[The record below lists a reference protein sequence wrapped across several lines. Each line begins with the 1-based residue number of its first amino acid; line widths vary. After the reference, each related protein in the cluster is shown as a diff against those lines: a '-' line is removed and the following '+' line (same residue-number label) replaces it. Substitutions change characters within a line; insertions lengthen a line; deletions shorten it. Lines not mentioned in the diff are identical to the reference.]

1 MEYSQIF
8 KTFLNAEIQSKS
20 SEIVSDK
27 GRDICKDQTLEAL
40 NTMLDRYVGSVGN
53 RWIISS
59 IRDFLSIKMGEDWSF
74 TTYVFPISRR
84 ACIPNS
90 HFGMKSLIILDE

>member
-8 KTFLNAEIQSKS
+8 KTFLNAEIQNKS

-27 GRDICKDQTLEAL
+27 GRDTCKDQTLEAL

-53 RWIISS
+53 R
-59 IRDFLSIKMGEDWSF
+59 
-74 TTYVFPISRR
+74 
-84 ACIPNS
+84 
-90 HFGMKSLIILDE
+90 